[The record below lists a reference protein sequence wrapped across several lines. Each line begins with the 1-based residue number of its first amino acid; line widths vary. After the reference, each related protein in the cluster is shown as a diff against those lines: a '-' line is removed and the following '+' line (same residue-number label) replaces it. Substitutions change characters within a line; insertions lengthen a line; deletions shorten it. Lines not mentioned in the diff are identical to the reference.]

1 MPQQTMQTYTN
12 PAVLIVGAGPVGLTL
27 AAELARHG
35 VRCRIVDKAPTPSTH
50 SKALAI
56 FPRTLEVFAQ
66 MGVLAPVLQAG
77 RKLSGVNAYAHG
89 RKLLHSSF
97 ADVDSPYPYAICLP
111 QSETEQILSA
121 HGMRLGVAIDRGVEL
136 IACDLDKKSVM
147 ATLRHADGGIETCV
161 TPWLAGCDGAHST
174 VRRALG
180 MHFTGELA
188 EETFVLADVEI
199 NWPFSADEVH
209 FFLHQD
215 GPLGIIP
222 LPRPGTFRMV
232 ATLPA
237 DTAMHVAETP
247 TLAQMQSVLETRGPA
262 GLVLRHP
269 LWTSRFHVS
278 YRKVPHLRAGSVFL
292 AGDAAHIHSPA
303 GGQGMNTGI
312 QDAHNLA
319 WKLALVG
326 AGHAPDSVLDSY
338 TAEREPV
345 ARRVLRLTARATQAV
360 TLRHPW
366 SQRVRNFL
374 LPWLA
379 GIEAIEHRVMENL
392 AELTIHYASSP
403 LVAEDWSG
411 LLSLWRSAGPAAGTR
426 APDGTLHAVPTG
438 MPVRLFE
445 LLRDPRHTLLLFAG
459 GDATA
464 SACHN
469 LTAIGRATRKIYKQG
484 IAAHLIVAGKEV
496 PSDTVWEGS
505 ILLDVE
511 QSVHQRYGADM
522 PCLYLV
528 RPDGHIGFRSKPA
541 RAERLQAYLAHIFL

>member
-1 MPQQTMQTYTN
+1 MPQQTMQTYTY
-12 PAVLIVGAGPVGLTL
+12 PVVLIVGAGPVGLTL

-35 VRCRIVDKAPTPSTH
+35 VRCRIVDKAPAPSMH

-56 FPRTLEVFAQ
+56 FPRTLEIFAQ
-66 MGVLAPVLQAG
+66 MGMLAPVLQAG
-77 RKLSGVNAYAHG
+77 RKLSGVNAYAQG
-89 RKLLHSSF
+89 RKLVHGSF

-111 QSETEQILSA
+111 QSEIEQILSA
-121 HGMRLGVAIDRGVEL
+121 HGVRLGVTIDRGVEL
-136 IACDLDKKSVM
+136 IACDPDKNSVM
-147 ATLRHADGGIETCV
+147 ATLRHADGRIETCV

-174 VRRALG
+174 VRHALG
-180 MHFTGELA
+180 MRFAGELA
-188 EETFVLADVEI
+188 GETFVLADVEI

-237 DTAMHVAETP
+237 DTAMHVLEAP
-247 TLAQMQSVLETRGPA
+247 TLAQMQSLLEARGPA

-269 LWTSRFHVS
+269 LWLSHFHVS
-278 YRKVPHLRAGSVFL
+278 YRKVSHLRAGSVFL

-319 WKLALVG
+319 WKLARVV
-326 AGHAPDSVLDSY
+326 ARRAPDSVLDSY
-338 TAEREPV
+338 TVEREPV
-345 ARRVLRLTARATQAV
+345 ARNVLRLTARATEAV
-360 TLRHPW
+360 TLRHPLA
-366 SQRVRNFL
+366 RHLRDLL

-392 AELTIHYASSP
+392 AELTINYANSP
-403 LVAEDWSG
+403 LVAEDWG
-411 LLSLWRSAGPAAGTR
+411 GPLSLWHGAGPAAGVR
-426 APDGTLHAVPTG
+426 APDGTLHVAPTG

-445 LLRDPRHTLLLFAG
+445 LLRDTRHSLLLFAG
-459 GDATA
+459 RDVTA
-464 SACHN
+464 AARHN
-469 LTAIGRATRKIYKQG
+469 LTAIGMAIRKIYEQD
-484 IAAHLIVAGKEV
+484 IAAHLIVADREV
-496 PSDTVWEGS
+496 PPDAVWEGS

-511 QSVHQRYGADM
+511 QAVHRRYGADM

-528 RPDGHIGFRSKPA
+528 RPDGYIGFRSKPA
-541 RAERLQAYLAHIFL
+541 RAERLQAYLEHIF